1 MPMRNKEG
9 VSNVKIQTTDAV
21 PTVFLTKSN

>member
-1 MPMRNKEG
+1 MSMRNTEG
-9 VSNVKIQTTDAV
+9 VSHLKIQTTDAV

>member
-1 MPMRNKEG
+1 MRNTEG
-9 VSNVKIQTTDAV
+9 VSHVKIQTTDAV

>member
-9 VSNVKIQTTDAV
+9 VSHVKIQTTDAV

>member
-1 MPMRNKEG
+1 MRNKEG
-9 VSNVKIQTTDAV
+9 VSHVKIQTTDAV

>member
-1 MPMRNKEG
+1 MRNEEE
-9 VSNVKIQTTDAV
+9 VSHVKIQTTDAV